1 MNIRYATMSDLDD
14 IVSVESECFP
24 VLEAATKEEFEQRIK
39 YYGNHFWLMFDD
51 DKLIAFVDGF
61 VTDEAD
67 LTDEMY
73 ENASMHNEN
82 GAWQMIF
89 GVNTLPEYRRCG
101 YAKELIKKAIL
112 DARKQNRKGLV
123 LTCKESLV
131 PYYSK
136 FGFVDEGI
144 TDKSTHGNVLWH
156 QMRLDFKLRNNGVN
170 PSDNKNV
177 TANKKFAADRILSY
191 FKEEWKVLLIIT
203 VSGLI
208 YNFGLLLGPW
218 FEGKMTGCLIDILS
232 QNAVY
237 KDMLI
242 LVVAYVISIG
252 VVQVSRYIKRFYVRR
267 FANNVNRRMK
277 KILYGTLVL
286 KSKTELESEGM
297 GDIMTKAIL
306 DVDDCAEGMR
316 KFTTEVFDT
325 GVALAA
331 YAGMLLVYDVRLALI
346 AMIFPPISY
355 MLAEKMKI
363 IVQRTGAEYK
373 RQSGILSNA
382 TLDRASNAI
391 TYRVYGREENR
402 RIAYED
408 NLSSYEKAAIMAN
421 IWNSSMTPLYR
432 IISMTGIIFILYF
445 GSKNVLGTGWKSWD
459 IAAFTTFLACFIKL
473 SDKSSKAAKLFN
485 AVHKAQVSWK
495 RIKPLMVI
503 QDKDTDCKNQT
514 SGKLEVKNLSFTYP
528 DGKTVYNDISFTAE
542 PGEIIGVTGPVA
554 CGKSTFGKTF
564 LCECPYKGSI
574 KYNGNELSSVA
585 DNVRSGIIS
594 YLGHDPEL
602 FNDSIKNNVLLGD
615 DCNVSEYLKN
625 VCIDKE
631 VSQMENGVDTLIGNG
646 GVRLSGGQAQRIAL
660 ARTLCHKK
668 PVLVLDDPFSALD
681 RSTEEKIYNN
691 LCDIAKNNIVIIMSH
706 RLYMF
711 PKMDKVIWMDD
722 AKAIVGTH
730 EEIMSQCL
738 QYRKLYETVSTQTG
752 DSVAEHTENV
762 INKNADE
769 DNDAINNNSSSKE
782 KDVVQKNIMSSH
794 KDMSQNTM
802 EEKDVSQN
810 KNTEKN
816 KKKEVDSNEQ

>member
-1 MNIRYATMSDLDD
+1 MNIRYATMADLDD
-14 IVSVESECFP
+14 IASVESECFP

-39 YYGNHFWLMFDD
+39 YYGNHFWLMFDEG
-51 DKLIAFVDGF
+51 KLIAFVDGF

-67 LTDEMY
+67 LTDDMY
-73 ENASMHNEN
+73 ENASMHDEN

-203 VSGLI
+203 VSGFI
-208 YNFGLLLGPW
+208 YNLGLLFGPW
-218 FEGKMTGCLIDILS
+218 FEGKMAGCLIDILAK
-232 QNAVY
+232 NAVY

-242 LVVAYVISIG
+242 LVIAYVISIG

-286 KSKTELESEGM
+286 KSRTELEGEGM

-316 KFTTEVFDT
+316 KFTTEIFDT

-355 MLAEKMKI
+355 IIAEKMKV
-363 IVQRTGAEYK
+363 IVQKTGSAYK
-373 RQSGILSNA
+373 KQSGILSNA

-391 TYRVYGREENR
+391 TYRVYGREVNR
-402 RIAYED
+402 KNAYED
-408 NLSSYEKAAIMAN
+408 NLAEYEKSAIYAN
-421 IWNSSMTPLYR
+421 IWNSSLTPLYR
-432 IISMTGIIFILYF
+432 IISMMGILFILYF
-445 GSKNVLGTGWKSWD
+445 GSRNVLGTGWRTWD

-503 QDKDTDCKNQT
+503 QAKDTDCKNQT
-514 SGKLEVKNLSFTYP
+514 SGRLEVQNLSFTYP
-528 DGKTVYNDISFTAE
+528 DGKNVYNGISFTAE
-542 PGEIIGVTGPVA
+542 PGQIIGVTGPVA
-554 CGKSTFGKTF
+554 SGKSTFGRTF
-564 LCECPYKGSI
+564 LCEYPYEGSI
-574 KYNGNELSSVA
+574 MYNGCELRNAA

-602 FNDSIKNNVLLGD
+602 FNDSVRNNVLLGD
-615 DCNVSEYLKN
+615 DYDVFEYLRA
-625 VCIDKE
+625 VCMDKE
-631 VSQMENGVDTLIGNG
+631 VEAMEQGADTIIGSEG
-646 GVRLSGGQAQRIAL
+646 IRLSGGQAQRIAL

-668 PVLVLDDPFSALD
+668 LVLVLDDPFSALD
-681 RSTEEKIYNN
+681 RNTEEQIYKK
-691 LCDIAKNNIVIIMSH
+691 LKDMASDNIVILISH

-711 PKMDKVIWMDD
+711 PKMDKVIWMD
-722 AKAIVGTH
+722 AGKANVGTH
-730 EEIMSQCL
+730 KELMLECPG
-738 QYRKLYETVSTQTG
+738 YRKMYETVSVEECRT
-752 DSVAEHTENV
+752 VETENEGLAAAKV
-762 INKNADE
+762 VE
-769 DNDAINNNSSSKE
+769 NSRR
-782 KDVVQKNIMSSH
+782 VVDKH
-794 KDMSQNTM
+794 
-802 EEKDVSQN
+802 E
-810 KNTEKN
+810 
-816 KKKEVDSNEQ
+816 